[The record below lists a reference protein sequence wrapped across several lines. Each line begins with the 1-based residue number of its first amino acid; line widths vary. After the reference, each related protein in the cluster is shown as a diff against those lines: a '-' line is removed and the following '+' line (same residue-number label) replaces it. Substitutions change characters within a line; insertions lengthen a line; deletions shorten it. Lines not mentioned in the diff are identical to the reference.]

1 MLGQGVSAQ
10 PVQDESCMVCA
21 AAERIVL
28 GRLLQDAGLVAA
40 VSAVLCSEDF
50 CTARHRLIYRCI
62 GSVAAKHRITDP
74 LLVYD
79 AALSHGTE
87 GIGVMG
93 YLAELAVSA
102 DSSAD
107 VRRYAEL
114 VRDKAIARRLVSAL
128 DGALRDAMNPQGKGV
143 CELLAGAEARLA
155 DVRREHDLR
164 HHAGTDVRGIL
175 QDIVARAGQQQGQSP
190 SSAKRVTGLPTGF
203 DELDDMTLGLQ
214 NGELV
219 VIAGRPSMGKTAL
232 LMNIVEHVA
241 IREKLQVLVFS
252 MEMTSGQLV
261 TRIVS
266 SAGMIRQRSIW
277 AGGLDGRELT
287 NLAESARVVGEAR
300 ILIDD
305 RINLSPMD
313 VRSSIVRMTELHGKI
328 SLVAIDYIQLMVSA
342 NCAGN
347 RYVEVSDISRSLKNI
362 SRELSVPVVAISQLN
377 RGLEQR
383 ANKRPVMSDLRES
396 GAIEQDAD
404 LILFIYRDE
413 VYNHYTKD
421 KGVAEIIV
429 GKHRN
434 GPTGS
439 IRLNFL
445 GEYMKFVTPGRPKED
460 G

>member
-1 MLGQGVSAQ
+1 MLGQGVSVQ
-10 PVQDESCMVCA
+10 PVQDESCLVCA
-21 AAERIVL
+21 AAERIIL

-40 VSAVLCSEDF
+40 VSAVLCEEDF

-79 AALSHGTE
+79 AALSNGGTE

-93 YLAELAVSA
+93 YLAELAASA

-155 DVRREHDLR
+155 DVCRVHDLR
-164 HHAGTDVRGIL
+164 HHASTDIRGIL
-175 QDIVARAGQQQGQSP
+175 QDIVARAGQQGQSP
-190 SSAKRVTGLPTGF
+190 SSVQRVTGLPTGF

-214 NGELV
+214 SGELV

-232 LMNIVEHVA
+232 LLNIVEHVA

-287 NLAESARVVGEAR
+287 KLAESARVVGEAR

-305 RINLSPMD
+305 RINLSPTD

-347 RYVEVSDISRSLKNI
+347 RYAEVSDISRSLKNI

-404 LILFIYRDE
+404 LILLIYRDE
-413 VYNHYTKD
+413 VYNPHTKD

-445 GEYMKFVTPGRPKED
+445 GEHIKFVTPGRPKED

>member
-1 MLGQGVSAQ
+1 MYQAH
-10 PVQDESCMVCA
+10 QDESRLVCA
-21 AAERIVL
+21 VAERIVL
-28 GRLLQDAGLVAA
+28 GKLLQDAGLVAT
-40 VSAVLCSEDF
+40 VSSMLREDDF
-50 CTARHRLIYRCI
+50 CTSRHRLIYRCI
-62 GSVAAKHRITDP
+62 GMVASKHRVSDL

-79 AALSHGTE
+79 AALSHGGGE
-87 GIGVMG
+87 GIGGMG
-93 YLAELAVSA
+93 YLAELAAGA
-102 DSSAD
+102 DRAAD

-114 VRDKAIARRLVSAL
+114 VRDKAIARRLVDAL
-128 DGALRDAMNPQGKGV
+128 EGALNDALNPQGRSV
-143 CELLAGAEARLA
+143 CELLAQAEARLA
-155 DVRREHDLR
+155 DVRRAHDCMR
-164 HHAGTDVRGIL
+164 PDGTDVRGIL
-175 QDIVARAGQQQGQSP
+175 QGIVARAGKTQGT
-190 SSAKRVTGLPTGF
+190 SSGRTPRITGLPTGF
-203 DELDDMTLGLQ
+203 YELDDMTLGLQ
-214 NGELV
+214 SGELV

-277 AGGLDGRELT
+277 AGGLDGKELST
-287 NLAESARVVGEAR
+287 LEESARKVGDAK

-305 RINLSPMD
+305 RINLSPTD
-313 VRSSIVRMTELHGKI
+313 VRSSIVRMTERHGKI
-328 SLVAIDYIQLMVSA
+328 SLVAIDYIQLMASA

-347 RYVEVSDISRSLKNI
+347 RYAEVSDISRSLKNI
-362 SRELSVPVVAISQLN
+362 SRELGVPVIAISQLN

-413 VYNHYTKD
+413 VYNNHTKD

-445 GEYMKFVTPGRPKED
+445 GEYMKFVTPGRPKAD

>member
-1 MLGQGVSAQ
+1 MQ
-10 PVQDESCMVCA
+10 PVQDESCLVCA
-21 AAERIVL
+21 AAERIIL

-40 VSAVLCSEDF
+40 VSAVLCEEDF

-79 AALSHGTE
+79 AALSNGGTE

-93 YLAELAVSA
+93 YLAELAASA

-155 DVRREHDLR
+155 DVRRVHDLR
-164 HHAGTDVRGIL
+164 HHASTDIRGLL
-175 QDIVARAGQQQGQSP
+175 QDIVARAGQQGQSP
-190 SSAKRVTGLPTGF
+190 SSVQRVTGLPTGF

-214 NGELV
+214 SGELV

-232 LMNIVEHVA
+232 LLNIVEHVA

-287 NLAESARVVGEAR
+287 KLAESARVVGEAR

-305 RINLSPMD
+305 RINLSPTD
-313 VRSSIVRMTELHGKI
+313 VRNSIVRMTELHGKI

-347 RYVEVSDISRSLKNI
+347 RYAEVSDISRSLKNI

-404 LILFIYRDE
+404 LILLIYRDE
-413 VYNHYTKD
+413 VYNPHTKD

-445 GEYMKFVTPGRPKED
+445 GEHIKFVTPGRPKED

>member
-1 MLGQGVSAQ
+1 MLGQGVSVQ
-10 PVQDESCMVCA
+10 PVQDESCLVCA
-21 AAERIVL
+21 AAERIIL

-40 VSAVLCSEDF
+40 VSAVLCEEDF

-79 AALSHGTE
+79 AALSNGGTE

-93 YLAELAVSA
+93 YLAELAASA

-155 DVRREHDLR
+155 DVRRVHDLR
-164 HHAGTDVRGIL
+164 HHASTDIRGIL
-175 QDIVARAGQQQGQSP
+175 QDIVARAGQQGQSP
-190 SSAKRVTGLPTGF
+190 SSVQRVTGLPTGF

-214 NGELV
+214 SGELV

-232 LMNIVEHVA
+232 LLNIVEHVA

-287 NLAESARVVGEAR
+287 KLAESARVVGEAR

-305 RINLSPMD
+305 RINLSPTD

-347 RYVEVSDISRSLKNI
+347 RYAEVSDISRSLKNI

-404 LILFIYRDE
+404 LILLIYRDE
-413 VYNHYTKD
+413 VYNPHTKD

-445 GEYMKFVTPGRPKED
+445 GEHIKFVTPGRPKED